1 MHDPATAN
9 WIGLWTLYV
18 REVRRFAKVYMQTL
32 LAPMVTTLLFF
43 AVFALALGEVAP
55 TVAKISFLNFLAPGL
70 IIMAIAQNSF
80 ANTSSSLMSLKI
92 QGNIVDTLMPPLTAS
107 ELHFGFSMGG
117 VTRGSAVGFT
127 LALVMSLFVDLGVHS
142 FGHIMFHGIMTSM
155 MLSQLG
161 VLGAIWAEKWDH
173 ISGVTN
179 FVITPLAFLSG
190 TFYSIQRLPEIA
202 QTVAHFNPF
211 FYMIDG
217 FRYGFIGYADGNI
230 TVGLLVMAA
239 INISLWTICTRLF
252 ASGYKL
258 KP

>member
-1 MHDPATAN
+1 
-9 WIGLWTLYV
+9 
-18 REVRRFAKVYMQTL
+18 
-32 LAPMVTTLLFF
+32 
-43 AVFALALGEVAP
+43 
-55 TVAKISFLNFLAPGL
+55 
-70 IIMAIAQNSF
+70 
-80 ANTSSSLMSLKI
+80 
-92 QGNIVDTLMPPLTAS
+92 
-107 ELHFGFSMGG
+107 
-117 VTRGSAVGFT
+117 
-127 LALVMSLFVDLGVHS
+127 
-142 FGHIMFHGIMTSM
+142 M

-190 TFYSIQRLPEIA
+190 TFSSIQRLPEIA

>member
-1 MHDPATAN
+1 M
-9 WIGLWTLYV
+9 
-18 REVRRFAKVYMQTL
+18 REIRRFAKVYIQTL

-43 AVFALALGEVAP
+43 TIFALALGKAAP
-55 TVAKISFLNFLAPGL
+55 IIANNSFLEFLAPGL

-92 QGNIVDTLMPPLTAS
+92 SGSIVDTLMPPLTSS
-107 ELHFGFSMGG
+107 ELHFGFTMGG
-117 VTRGSAVGFT
+117 VTRGCVVGFA
-127 LALVMSLFVDLGVHS
+127 LVLVMSVFVDFGVTS
-142 FGHIMFHGIMTSM
+142 FGHIIFHAIMASM

-161 VLGAIWAEKWDH
+161 VLGAIWAEKFDH

-179 FVITPLAFLSG
+179 FIITPFAFLSG
-190 TFYSIQRLPEIA
+190 TFYSIQRLPEFA
-202 QTVAHFNPF
+202 QIIAHFNPF

-230 TVGLLVMAA
+230 MVGLLVMV
-239 INISLWTICTRLF
+239 IMNLGLWMFCTHLF
-252 ASGYKL
+252 NCGYKL